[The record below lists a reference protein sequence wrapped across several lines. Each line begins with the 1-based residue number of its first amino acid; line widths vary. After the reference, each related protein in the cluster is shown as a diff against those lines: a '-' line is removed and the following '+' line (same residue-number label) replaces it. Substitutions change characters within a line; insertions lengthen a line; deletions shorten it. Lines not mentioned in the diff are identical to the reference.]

1 MFRRRIR
8 IQLLYIAAAAVSLT
22 CSGNDIGAPPQPA
35 AIVMISGDHQ
45 IGQINQTLP
54 APLVVQVKDAD
65 GAPAAGVS
73 VGWSVEGGG
82 TVDKTS
88 VVTGSDGNAA
98 VHRVLGSTAGEV
110 TATASVPGL
119 PAVVFVSTVQA
130 GAQKQLTLA
139 VQPSSEALTNVP
151 LSRQPVIRVDD
162 EHGEPAGAGIVVS
175 VAVEGASLAGTTAI
189 ESDPYG
195 EVHFNDLA
203 LSGPD
208 GTYNLTFSAVDVVSV
223 RSEPI
228 TLTSAPPV
236 RTLVITGQP
245 SPTAESGVLL
255 AQQPVIR
262 VEGDNGQPVAGVPVT
277 ASVAT
282 GTLSGTTTVTTAASG
297 EARFTDLAI
306 IGASGSYKLVFA
318 APNAASL
325 ESATISL
332 TSTSAQGGQ
341 WTAPFS
347 WPIVPIHTMLLPDG
361 RVLAIGRSGVPQVW
375 NPANG
380 SFTSMPTPAWLFC
393 SGHAL
398 LADGRVFVAG
408 GHIDDG
414 LGLPNITYFSAETN
428 SWTSGPPMARGR
440 WYPTTT
446 VMGNGDVVIIAGTD
460 EDSVNVTIPEVWTN
474 GVVRQLT
481 GADQPLP
488 WYPRA
493 FLAPDGS
500 LFVAGP
506 TVATRFLSTAGS
518 GSWRNGARHLFERE
532 RTYGGAVMYDD
543 GKILYAGGGLT
554 TNTAEVIDL
563 NQPVPTWQFTSPM
576 AFARRHH
583 NLTVLPTGDVLATT
597 GVGGTTFNDV
607 SKGVHAAELWSPQT
621 GQWTTLAS
629 NAVTRGYHGTS
640 LLLPDGRVLNAGGG
654 EGAGAPDE
662 RNAELFSPPYLLRG
676 ARPVI
681 TSAPAEVPYGGQI
694 SIQTPDAAAI
704 TKVSLIR
711 LGAVTHAFD
720 ENQRFQWL
728 SFTASPGGLTITAPV
743 SPNRTPPGHYMLF
756 ILNGNNVP
764 SVAKIIRIF

>member
-1 MFRRRIR
+1 MSQSRIR
-8 IQLLYIAAAAVSLT
+8 IHFLHLAVAGVSLT
-22 CSGNDIGAPPQPA
+22 CTGNDIGAPPQPA
-35 AIVMISGDHQ
+35 ALTMVSGNHQ
-45 IGQINQTLP
+45 VGPINQALP
-54 APLVVQVKDAD
+54 EPLVVQVEDAD

-73 VGWSVEGGG
+73 VVWTVAGGG
-82 TVDKTS
+82 SVDKAT
-88 VVTGSDGNAA
+88 VVSGSDGFAA
-98 VHRVLGSTAGEV
+98 VQRVLGSTAGEV
-110 TATASVPGL
+110 TATAAVPGL
-119 PAVVFVSTVQA
+119 SPVVFVSTAEA
-130 GAQKQLTLA
+130 GAQKKLTLA
-139 VQPSSEALTNVP
+139 IQPSSEAYHNVP
-151 LSRQPVIRVDD
+151 LSQQPVIRVDN
-162 EHGEPAGAGIVVS
+162 HLGEPAGAGVVVS
-175 VAVEGASLAGTTAI
+175 VAVEGASLGGTTAI
-189 ESDPYG
+189 ESDAYG
-195 EVHFNDLA
+195 EVHFNDLV
-203 LSGPD
+203 LSGAD
-208 GTYNLTFSAVDVVSV
+208 GTYNLIFSAVDVVSV
-223 RSEPI
+223 RSAAI
-228 TLTSAPPV
+228 TLTSAPPA
-236 RTLVITGQP
+236 RTMVITAQP
-245 SPTAESGVLL
+245 SAGAESGITLTR
-255 AQQPVIR
+255 QPVIR
-262 VEGDNGQPVAGVPVT
+262 VDGEDGQPVAGVPVT
-277 ASVAT
+277 ASVTGAT
-282 GTLSGTTTVTTAASG
+282 ISGIATVTTGASG
-297 EARFTDLAI
+297 EASFTDLTLS
-306 IGASGSYKLVFA
+306 GPSGSYKLVFSS
-318 APNAASL
+318 PNAAPV
-325 ESATISL
+325 ESAAINL
-332 TSTSAQGGQ
+332 TSTSAQGGS

-361 RVLAIGRSGVPQVW
+361 RVLAIGRSGNPQVW
-375 NPANG
+375 DPASG
-380 SFTSMPTPAWLFC
+380 SFTAVPTPAWLFC
-393 SGHAL
+393 AGHAL
-398 LADGRVFVAG
+398 LADGRVFLAG

-414 LGLPNITYFSAETN
+414 LGLPNTTYFSAATN
-428 SWTSGPPMARGR
+428 SWTPGPLMARGR

-446 VMGNGDVVIIAGTD
+446 VMANGDVVIIAGTD
-460 EDSVNVTIPEVWTN
+460 EDSAQVTVPEVWSN
-474 GVVRQLT
+474 GSLRQQT
-481 GADQPLP
+481 GANQPLP

-506 TVATRFLSTAGS
+506 TVATRFLSIAGS
-518 GSWRNGARHLFERE
+518 GSWRNGPRHLHDRE
-532 RTYGGAVMYDD
+532 RTYGGAVMYDE

-583 NLTVLPTGDVLATT
+583 NLTVLPTGEVLATT
-597 GVGGTTFNDV
+597 GVAGTTFNDV
-607 SKGVHAAELWSPQT
+607 SKGVHAAELWNPLT

-681 TSAPAEVPYGGQI
+681 TSAPAEVQYGSQI

-728 SFTASPGGLTITAPV
+728 SFTSSPAGLTIAAPV

-756 ILNGNNVP
+756 ILNGSNVP